1 MWIKYI
7 CLENFKNI
15 NTGLKAKRIEIDFS
29 KRENTICL
37 ITGPNGMGKTSLLSC
52 LTPFATL
59 GNLDIRENNQ
69 LIMDHVPGY
78 KKIIIINGPDTID
91 IEHFYSVNKDSHSV
105 KSYFKLNGNEL
116 NPNGNVTSFKSIVS
130 DVLHIDMDYLKLI
143 RLGDNV
149 TNLIRLKGTERK
161 NFMSKML
168 PSVDNYLKHYKKV
181 SADVRDLKVVMSHI
195 IDKMNKLNI
204 EDKEKQK
211 QRIEELKDG
220 ISYYEKE
227 IEKTLENI
235 HKISFEINSLNLPE
249 DYKEE
254 LRKLK
259 KKESRYRLA
268 LEDENAKIENI
279 ERFRKELKEKEE
291 QLQYHYVSDEFL
303 TKEIERLMKEQDTLE
318 QELMVKIRDL
328 DVEIK
333 NANLNSLEEYLMSL
347 LKKDKED
354 PFEGL
359 PFIIQFKPE
368 ELDEFVINLKNIQ
381 RELNVTY
388 EFGREPIRDVM
399 KLMDDKINVGD
410 FVTARLLSIE
420 NKKERSNK
428 TYLDT
433 LIDKYEKV
441 KISCEVSCP
450 YKDLFHDVMN
460 VKDLKPV
467 KDVPK
472 SAEYYQIMNIVHD
485 NIVAI
490 IEEFKQNQSFIQ
502 KLPDEYQAMFLKKRV
517 FKRICDC
524 ECIYDE
530 KKINE
535 LMSIIGEYNNY
546 LKRQKEIE
554 EVRQTIDDIKKNS
567 KIPYLKKEI
576 TTIKEKNEKVKEE
589 REEKISLS
597 EDNRET
603 EIKLKEDIESLE
615 TTISAVESY
624 GEIFQLMKEM
634 EEKVQKKEILS
645 TKKEKEEKLRESLE
659 QKKAFLM
666 SETNRSENN
675 YQEYLSLEKELK
687 SCKEMYDDYVI
698 LQSALSTK
706 EGVPLLH
713 IKMYLKDTKE
723 IANDLL
729 AIAYHED
736 DIIQLDDFEITGDS
750 FKIPYIKN
758 GITIP
763 DISYA
768 SQGEQS
774 FLNMAIS
781 FALSIQ
787 NLTEYNIPLLDE
799 VDATFDQ
806 LKREKAIAVIEKQN
820 EIIQCEQAFVISHNN
835 MYDQYPVDLIDF
847 SDLTNSI
854 FDIKLS

>member
-78 KKIIIINGPDTID
+78 KRIIIINGPDTID

-227 IEKTLENI
+227 IEKIVESI
-235 HKISFEINSLNLPE
+235 HKLSFEINSLNLPE

-268 LEDENAKIENI
+268 LEDENAKIENV

-291 QLQYHYVSDEFL
+291 KLQYQYASDEFL
-303 TKEIERLMKEQDTLE
+303 SKEIERLMKDQDNLE
-318 QELMVKIRDL
+318 QELMLKIRDL

-333 NANLNSLEEYLMSL
+333 NANLNSLEDYLMSL

-399 KLMDDKINVGD
+399 KLMDDKINVGE

-441 KISCEVSCP
+441 KIECEVSCP
-450 YKDLFHDVMN
+450 YKDLFHDVMK

-467 KDVPK
+467 TDAPK

-485 NIVAI
+485 NIIAI

-535 LMSIIGEYNNY
+535 LMSIIGEYNIY

-554 EVRQTIDDIKKNS
+554 EVRHKIDDIKKNS
-567 KIPYLKKEI
+567 KIPYLKEEI
-576 TTIKEKNEKVKEE
+576 ASIKEKNEKIKEE

-597 EDNRET
+597 EDNREI
-603 EIKLKEDIESLE
+603 EKRLKEEIESLE

-634 EEKVQKKEILS
+634 EEKVQKKETLS
-645 TKKEKEEKLRESLE
+645 GEKEKEEKLREALE

-666 SETNRSENN
+666 NETNRSENN